1 MQLQLTT
8 LSRLGREVALSAL
21 FFIVVGS
28 AVFLLFAG
36 PWIASFRR
44 ELKYLNDEIG
54 RNSGRERERWIRRR
68 RRLWLS
74 LIPFVK
80 YR

>member
-21 FFIVVGS
+21 FFIIVGG
-28 AVFLLFAG
+28 AVFLLLAG
-36 PWIASFRR
+36 PTILSFRR

-54 RNSGRERERWIRRR
+54 RNSGQERERWIRRR

-74 LIPFVK
+74 LLPFVK

>member
-8 LSRLGREVALSAL
+8 LSRLGCEVALSAL
-21 FFIVVGS
+21 FFIIVGG
-28 AVFLLFAG
+28 AVFLLLAG
-36 PWIASFRR
+36 PTILSFRR

-54 RNSGRERERWIRRR
+54 RNSGQERERWIRRR

-74 LIPFVK
+74 LLPFVK